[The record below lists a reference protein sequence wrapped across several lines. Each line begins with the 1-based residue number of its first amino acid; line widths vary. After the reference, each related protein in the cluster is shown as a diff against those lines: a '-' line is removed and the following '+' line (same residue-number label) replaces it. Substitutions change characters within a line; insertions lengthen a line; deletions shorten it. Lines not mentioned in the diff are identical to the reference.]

1 MRTSAAGSP
10 GTLVRL
16 VNALVALSLAS
27 FALAAYWPMMRL
39 VDLHR
44 ADLGIRGEWIGAD
57 AKRITTVRP
66 NGVADL
72 AGLRVGDVLVFDS
85 RADDDWI
92 LAGYRDMPEGFTAR
106 LPVQRADGS
115 RTLVTLAPDRVP
127 YLPGL
132 NDVMALTAD
141 LVTVSVVMLLGVLL
155 IWARPGLMTWSLFV
169 TYFAA
174 LPYYSWTAYL
184 LAFETGRTLEF
195 WSIVGSL
202 FLCSVVAIL
211 PFAMCFPRNYVPGWA
226 AWKHVIAAALSVVGI
241 VCLASQLHVVPFER
255 DLYSFGS
262 GRIRLVQAVFV
273 PVLLL
278 AVLALVRT
286 YRAADDPTRAR
297 LRWVLLGM
305 VAALGGVVLAI
316 VFGLAPRLASGAVSS
331 EAYTATRWL
340 MALCAGILFPIALGV
355 AVLRER
361 VVDIQFAVSRTVVYG
376 AVSSLVLVILAA
388 LHWLLGKLIEQT
400 HLAVGIEAFAAVGL
414 GLVLNRVTEAIN
426 RLVDRGLFRRRHA
439 AEKRLQQMMAALPL
453 TNHFRAIGAALV
465 TEPAR
470 ELELASA
477 AVFYRQAAT
486 GPLRRLMSEGW
497 TLDHA
502 ASLDPDC
509 LLVRSLQAEHAPLR
523 IERRDLLPDDIPQ
536 GAALPV
542 LAMPVESQRVLRA
555 IVLYGS
561 HHNSTLP
568 DPDEVA
574 LLHRIAKAAEASHQQ
589 VRIATL
595 TREAEEKQAR
605 IGQLEASLAELRAR
619 VRARSALP

>member
-1 MRTSAAGSP
+1 
-10 GTLVRL
+10 
-16 VNALVALSLAS
+16 
-27 FALAAYWPMMRL
+27 
-39 VDLHR
+39 
-44 ADLGIRGEWIGAD
+44 
-57 AKRITTVRP
+57 
-66 NGVADL
+66 
-72 AGLRVGDVLVFDS
+72 
-85 RADDDWI
+85 
-92 LAGYRDMPEGFTAR
+92 
-106 LPVQRADGS
+106 
-115 RTLVTLAPDRVP
+115 
-127 YLPGL
+127 
-132 NDVMALTAD
+132 
-141 LVTVSVVMLLGVLL
+141 
-155 IWARPGLMTWSLFV
+155 
-169 TYFAA
+169 
-174 LPYYSWTAYL
+174 
-184 LAFETGRTLEF
+184 
-195 WSIVGSL
+195 
-202 FLCSVVAIL
+202 
-211 PFAMCFPRNYVPGWA
+211 
-226 AWKHVIAAALSVVGI
+226 
-241 VCLASQLHVVPFER
+241 
-255 DLYSFGS
+255 
-262 GRIRLVQAVFV
+262 
-273 PVLLL
+273 
-278 AVLALVRT
+278 
-286 YRAADDPTRAR
+286 
-297 LRWVLLGM
+297 M
-305 VAALGGVVLAI
+305 VAALGGVVLAV

-355 AVLRER
+355 AILRER

-414 GLVLNRVTEAIN
+414 GLVLNRVTEATN

-439 AEKRLQQMMAALPL
+439 AEKRLQQVMAALPL

-477 AVFYRQAAT
+477 AVFYRRAA
-486 GPLRRLMSEGW
+486 RRARGG
-497 TLDHA
+497 D
-502 ASLDPDC
+502 
-509 LLVRSLQAEHAPLR
+509 VRA
-523 IERRDLLPDDIPQ
+523 PQ